1 MVDPGTCPGRLIRG
15 PAPGWL
21 LRGSRRLPS
30 RVIGSPRS
38 PLSPLRPGKHP
49 CMRQPPRLVRRT
61 ALGLL
66 ATWPLGVA
74 SRRASAAAPAGVRQ
88 GEALAHAEFVDP
100 PGTCRIGL
108 AGSAR
113 PPGAGQSMGCTGC
126 PGCLEELP
134 TIRALAALL
143 SDEAI
148 DVILLSHAM
157 NWRGDQSLSA
167 RNQPAVPP
175 LAAVGPEVPES
186 VEAAAFRM
194 EADRFALP
202 QSLVFAIEDRA
213 VVRAQEGSLDWMAPD
228 QVRQAQR
235 PAGLPPGG
243 PRGIGSGISSGISSG
258 IRGGISGA
266 VKGQRHGRRQG
277 RHQAAS
283 VVSPA
288 GSAAHR

>member
-1 MVDPGTCPGRLIRG
+1 
-15 PAPGWL
+15 
-21 LRGSRRLPS
+21 
-30 RVIGSPRS
+30 
-38 PLSPLRPGKHP
+38 
-49 CMRQPPRLVRRT
+49 MRQPPRLVRRT

-74 SRRASAAAPAGVRQ
+74 SRRASAASAAAPAEVRQ

-100 PGTCRIGL
+100 QGMPHRIGEL
-108 AGSAR
+108 TR
-113 PPGAGQSMGCTGC
+113 PLVLVNLWAAWC

-143 SDEAI
+143 GSEAI

-157 NWRGDQSLSA
+157 NWRGDQSYLRAANLPFHHWRLSA
-167 RNQPAVPP
+167 Q
-175 LAAVGPEVPES
+175 VPES

-202 QSLVFAIEDRA
+202 QSLVFAGQDRA

-235 PAGLPPGG
+235 WLAAAG
-243 PRGIGSGISSGISSG
+243 
-258 IRGGISGA
+258 
-266 VKGQRHGRRQG
+266 
-277 RHQAAS
+277 
-283 VVSPA
+283 
-288 GSAAHR
+288 